1 MRDAHVDLRQATVE
15 DMIALVNQAFKSC
28 HSVLA
33 LSRSPLAASRIVQPA
48 LVRDDAS
55 PTAEERSHALFLA
68 LRWAVDKLAPGPVLH
83 PFGDYRPLDDPTW
96 HDPRWWRYNILR
108 HRYLEPIHP
117 DDFVEG
123 GRFTETLIALT
134 GLPTTDAFFDER
146 GRAIREVTQW
156 LHRQL
161 HEGEADAELER
172 LAVAEVYGPLQREKA
187 SAHLMDLASTFDAI
201 FPRPM
206 LLDLAAAEGVHGAGQ
221 VLDRLIQRRDLLGDQ
236 ADQAGH
242 SASLWMGPALRRYIY
257 ARSERPT
264 RRMRHD
270 RIARAFEKIGDRLA
284 AARHYRLAE
293 QPSRAAHLLLAA
305 AEQIT
310 DELDVTTLLAET
322 EELAEETL
330 PGELGYRLMRH
341 AADLYR
347 MVGDHDQAIAACRT
361 ALQRS
366 DDSRHQ
372 GQIYRRLGKLYE
384 QRNQSHAINYY
395 RQALER
401 LDPGEPEVAEVLK
414 DRGWLHLLRRDW
426 TAAADDLHA
435 ALTHRRREDIR
446 LEAEI
451 YDALSS
457 LARRQGNFD
466 DATQHARTA
475 LALRESQGDALGVAK
490 SLGNLGLIY
499 NDQGD
504 YAHAIAAYN
513 EAAITYGKLGNR
525 ELTLT
530 ALLNVGLAQHL
541 SGLLDDA
548 IATYHRCLAQGAEI
562 GNQLTVVMTHSNLAE
577 AYAQQGAVDA
587 ARRHWQI
594 GFALGQRYGFD
605 DETEYYVELSQQFEA
620 LSDLAGLAR
629 PVATTAEAPQLTSS
643 LLHEAPMANAP
654 ETGVPAPTMPPD
666 LDPQEQVAWSLA
678 NESGSVTAKDLVDAA
693 HVSKPTA
700 TRKLAGLVE
709 RGILVKYGQGRGTYY
724 ALVAAEAG
732 LPAEVRAA
740 ALTRRL
746 ADQRFALGERFDV
759 TALAL
764 RQSASDLAT
773 LVARFGALPDLLTFF
788 RLEQELTA
796 ICSAPV
802 RLVPEA
808 ALGVPATESDLIWLW
823 A

>member
-1 MRDAHVDLRQATVE
+1 MWDAHADLRNATVE

-33 LSRSPLAASRIVQPA
+33 LSRSPLAATRIVQPA
-48 LVRDDAS
+48 LVRDNAS
-55 PTAEERSHALFLA
+55 PTAEERSHALSLA
-68 LRWAVDKLAPGPVLH
+68 LRWAVDKLAPGPVPH
-83 PFGDYRPLDDPTW
+83 PFGTYRPLDDPTW

-117 DDFVEG
+117 DDFVDG

-134 GLPTTDAFFDER
+134 GLPTGDAFFDER

-161 HEGEADAELER
+161 HDGEADADLER
-172 LAVAEVYGPLQREKA
+172 LAVAEVYAPLQREKA
-187 SAHLMDLASTFDAI
+187 SAHLMELAATFDAI

-206 LLDLAAAEGVHGAGQ
+206 LLELAEAEGIHGASQ
-221 VLDRLIQRRDLLGDQ
+221 LLDRMIERRNLLSDH
-236 ADQAGH
+236 ADQEGQ
-242 SASLWMGPALRRYIY
+242 SASLWMGPVLRRYIY
-257 ARSERPT
+257 TRSEGST
-264 RRMRHD
+264 RRMRHG
-270 RIARAFEKIGDRLA
+270 RIARASEKIGETLA

-305 AEQIT
+305 AEQMT
-310 DELDVTTLLAET
+310 DELDVASLLTET
-322 EELAEETL
+322 QQLAEEAL
-330 PGELGYRLMRH
+330 PDDVAYRLMRH

-347 MVGDHDQAIAACRT
+347 MVGYHDQAIAACRV

-366 DDSRHQ
+366 DDSQHQ
-372 GQIYRRLGKLYE
+372 GQIFRRLGKLYE

-401 LDPGEPEVAEVLK
+401 LDPDEPEVAELLK

-426 TAAADDLHA
+426 AAAADDLRA
-435 ALTHRRREDIR
+435 ALVHRRQEDLR

-457 LARRQGNFD
+457 LARRQGEFN

-475 LALRESQGDALGVAK
+475 LALRESQGDTLGVAK

-504 YAHAIAAYN
+504 YAHAIAAYE
-513 EAAITYGKLGNR
+513 EAAVTYGKLGNR

-548 IATYHRCLAQGAEI
+548 IATYHRCLTQGAEI

-577 AYAQQGAVDA
+577 AYAQQGATDA

-594 GFALGQRYGFD
+594 GFDLGRQHGFD
-605 DETEYYVELSQQFEA
+605 DEINYYVELSRQFEA
-620 LSDLAGLAR
+620 LSGLPDPAR
-629 PVATTAEAPQLTSS
+629 PVVTAAETLPPAPS
-643 LLHEAPMANAP
+643 LLYNAPVANAATP
-654 ETGVPAPTMPPD
+654 NGPALTVPPD
-666 LDPQEQVAWSLA
+666 LDPQEYVAWDLA
-678 NESGSVTAKDLVDAA
+678 NEVGSVTAKALIDAA

-709 RGILVKYGQGRGTYY
+709 RGILVKHGQGRGTYY
-724 ALVAAEAG
+724 AL
-732 LPAEVRAA
+732 AA
-740 ALTRRL
+740 ADTGPAVEESIDTLARTL
-746 ADQRFALGERFDV
+746 ADKRSVLSKRYDV
-759 TALAL
+759 TALASM
-764 RQSASDLAT
+764 QSAPGQET
-773 LVARFGALPDLLTFF
+773 LVARFNTLPNLLTFF
-788 RLEQELTA
+788 RLEQELAA
-796 ICSAPV
+796 ICSSPV

-808 ALGVPATESDLIWLW
+808 ALSTPATESDLIWLW